1 MANKKSLEGLN
12 KKKYSKYIDMGINR
26 CKFKNKKLRYMQ
38 VSLLRAQHVKKLREF
53 SLNIYE
59 FFTHPLHGMNLQD
72 CEK

>member
-1 MANKKSLEGLN
+1 
-12 KKKYSKYIDMGINR
+12 MGIRR